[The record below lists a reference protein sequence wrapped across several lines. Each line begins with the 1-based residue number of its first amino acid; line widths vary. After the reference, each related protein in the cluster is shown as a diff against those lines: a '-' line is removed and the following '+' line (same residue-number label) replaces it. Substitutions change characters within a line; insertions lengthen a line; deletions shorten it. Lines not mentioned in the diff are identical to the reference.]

1 MLPTFIY
8 IYIYI
13 HFILILICNIILQAV
28 LNPMASKNNIQ
39 VLLFLLSLSTLS
51 LKVSSLLK
59 SENEED
65 YNSWISWNVNNF
77 RNKYNAEVESTL
89 TREPTGIG
97 SKVLDL
103 KLRNAEMNKV
113 RINVSQDG
121 TGDFK
126 SIKEALDSI
135 PLHNTKRVILTI
147 KPGVYRYNFYGLVS
161 FNFHS
166 KNFYHIFL
174 FSFIYQKLS
183 LNNNGPFARNPD
195 Q

>member
-1 MLPTFIY
+1 
-8 IYIYI
+8 
-13 HFILILICNIILQAV
+13 
-28 LNPMASKNNIQ
+28 MASKYNIQ

-51 LKVSSLLK
+51 LKVFSLLK
-59 SENEED
+59 SEKEED

-77 RNKYNAEVESTL
+77 RKKYNAEVETL

-103 KLRNAEMNKV
+103 KLRNAEMSKV

-135 PLHNTKRVILTI
+135 PLHNTKRVILAI
-147 KPGVYRYNFYGLVS
+147 KPGVYREKIVIPRTLPF
-161 FNFHS
+161 
-166 KNFYHIFL
+166 ITFL
-174 FSFIYQKLS
+174 GDSNDPPTITWNDTKSVTGTTFSSATVGVNASYFVAVNMKFEVRVQ
-183 LNNNGPFARNPD
+183 N
-195 Q
+195 

>member
-1 MLPTFIY
+1 MLGQR
-8 IYIYI
+8 
-13 HFILILICNIILQAV
+13 NIILQA
-28 LNPMASKNNIQ
+28 LDPMASKYNIQ

-59 SENEED
+59 SEKEED

-77 RNKYNAEVESTL
+77 HKKYNAEVETL

-126 SIKEALDSI
+126 NIKEALDSI
-135 PLHNTKRVILTI
+135 PLHNTKRVILVI
-147 KPGVYRYNFYGLVS
+147 KPGVYRYNFYIWTS
-161 FNFHS
+161 FIARTS
-166 KNFYHIFL
+166 ITSIFL
-174 FSFIYQKLS
+174 ISFIYLAKSCPLRTYH
-183 LNNNGPFARNPD
+183 LHVLIN
-195 Q
+195 